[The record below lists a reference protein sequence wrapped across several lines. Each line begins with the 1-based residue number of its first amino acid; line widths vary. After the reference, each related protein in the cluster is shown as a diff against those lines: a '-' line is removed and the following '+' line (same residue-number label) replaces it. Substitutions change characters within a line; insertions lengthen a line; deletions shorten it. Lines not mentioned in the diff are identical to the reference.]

1 MKNEEEYNNDNPLN
15 FSKGDGTKSINTIP
29 NKYLLLEAMEKTLGI
44 VTQACKLVNID
55 RGTYYNYYRNDENF
69 KNAIDELFNVQMDYV
84 EAKLFE
90 KIKEGSESS
99 IQFYLKYRGSKRG
112 YSNHV
117 QQDITHRGININYI
131 EPKNEDDE

>member
-1 MKNEEEYNNDNPLN
+1 MKNNIDNPLN
-15 FSKGDGTKSINTIP
+15 FSTGDGIRSVETLP
-29 NKYLLLEAMEKTLGI
+29 NKYALLEAMEKTLGI
-44 VTQACKLVNID
+44 VTQACKITNIN
-55 RGTYYNYYRNDENF
+55 RGTYYNYYNNDENF

-84 EAKLFE
+84 EEKLFE

-117 QQDITHRGININYI
+117 QQDINHRGININYI
-131 EPKNEDDE
+131 EPKKDDE